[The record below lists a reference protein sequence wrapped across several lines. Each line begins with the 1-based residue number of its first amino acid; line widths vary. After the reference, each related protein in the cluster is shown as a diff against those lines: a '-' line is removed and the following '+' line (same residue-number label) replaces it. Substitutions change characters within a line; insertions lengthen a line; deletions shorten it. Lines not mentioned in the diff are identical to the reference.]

1 MRRFWRR
8 GSSQAGQSSLTRPS
22 GKGQLAVYNTY
33 DARTFFSD
41 LLRRVRS
48 GEEIVIAHAGHPI
61 AKLVPYRRPESTR
74 PGVVRMTLVVNDG
87 IVEANV
93 GTSAAESAPATA
105 PLDTADERWTTSG
118 ALRRRPS
125 NDPK

>member
-1 MRRFWRR
+1 
-8 GSSQAGQSSLTRPS
+8 LTRPS

-93 GTSAAESAPATA
+93 GTSAAEPAPATA

-118 ALRRRPS
+118 ALRRKPL
-125 NDPK
+125 NDAK